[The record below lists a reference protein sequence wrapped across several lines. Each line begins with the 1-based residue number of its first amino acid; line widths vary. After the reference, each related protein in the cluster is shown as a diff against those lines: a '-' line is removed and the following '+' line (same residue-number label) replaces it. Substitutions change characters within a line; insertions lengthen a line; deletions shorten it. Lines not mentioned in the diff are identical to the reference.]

1 MITLKYFDLFLIA
14 ILFLGC
20 TSNSEDKE
28 ESVDCFNKASMESF
42 EIEPGQCVVITENP
56 DMKLVLV
63 GFENH
68 FKSINKIYKTTVTV
82 RLEEPNFT
90 WETLHEIEDNP
101 DTDIIKFSGEIRTG
115 INNDS
120 YTIYIDNIDY
130 TETETE
136 FIFHKATIRVEY
148 SIN

>member
-1 MITLKYFDLFLIA
+1 MIKLKYFGLFLIA

-28 ESVDCFNKASMESF
+28 ESVECFTKASMESF
-42 EIEPGQCVVITENP
+42 EIEPGQCVIITENP

-68 FKSINKIYKTTVTV
+68 FKSNNKIYKTTVTV
-82 RLEEPNFT
+82 RLEEPNFK
-90 WETLHEIEDNP
+90 WETLHEIQDDP
-101 DTDIIKFSGEIRTG
+101 DTDIIKFTGEIRTG

-136 FIFHKATIRVEY
+136 FIFHKTTIRVGY

>member
-1 MITLKYFDLFLIA
+1 
-14 ILFLGC
+14 
-20 TSNSEDKE
+20 
-28 ESVDCFNKASMESF
+28 
-42 EIEPGQCVVITENP
+42 
-56 DMKLVLV
+56 MKLVLV
-63 GFENH
+63 GFESH
-68 FKSINKIYKTTVTV
+68 IKSNNKIYKTTVTF

-90 WETLHEIEDNP
+90 WETPHEIQDDP
-101 DTDIIKFSGEIRTG
+101 DTDIIKFTGEIRTG

-136 FIFHKATIRVEY
+136 FIFHKTTIRVGY